1 MSGTAPHRS
10 SYPARTINPRPGIA
24 ITFIVT
30 YPYLSNSLK
39 SFPRSPDHD
48 VVLAAV
54 LTLVWGTI
62 FFWDT
67 IGRRWPRVRL
77 AIEALLGLVFL
88 SGMAALYGTI
98 VYLILKK

>member
-1 MSGTAPHRS
+1 MSGTAPHRCTDL
-10 SYPARTINPRPGIA
+10 ARTINPRPGIA
-24 ITFIVT
+24 ITFILT

-39 SFPRSPDHD
+39 SFARTTGHD

-62 FFWDT
+62 FFWDV
-67 IGRRWPRVRL
+67 IGRKWPRVRI
-77 AIEALLGLVFL
+77 AIEALLGLLVL
-88 SGMAALYGTI
+88 SGMAALYGTT

>member
-10 SYPARTINPRPGIA
+10 SYPDRTINPRPGIA
-24 ITFIVT
+24 ITLILS
-30 YPYLSNSLK
+30 YPYLSHSLK
-39 SFPRSPDHD
+39 SFPRSTDQD

-54 LTLVWGTI
+54 LALLWGTI

-67 IGRRWPRVRL
+67 IARKWPKVRL
-77 AIEALLGLVFL
+77 AIEAFLGLMVL

-98 VYLILKK
+98 VYLILKR